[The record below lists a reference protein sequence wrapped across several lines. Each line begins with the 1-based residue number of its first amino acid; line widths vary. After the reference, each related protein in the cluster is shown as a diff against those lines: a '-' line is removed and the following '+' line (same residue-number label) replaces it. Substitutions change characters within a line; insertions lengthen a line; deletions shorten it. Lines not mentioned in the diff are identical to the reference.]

1 MNQLRPIQA
10 VDRLSLRVVI
20 AVSFAAHRRLD
31 ARLAHSSAVP
41 DGRVLRF
48 SVAVVGER
56 IVTLRLARVQG
67 FAPAHLVQ
75 SLLHGTAQLST
86 NDTSGKHVNNEG
98 QIPSALLSRDIREVR
113 YP

>member
-10 VDRLSLRVVI
+10 VDRLSLCVVI

-67 FAPAHLVQ
+67 FAPAHQVQ

-86 NDTSGKHVNNEG
+86 NDTPGRHVNNKG
-98 QIPSALLSRDIREVR
+98 YIPSALLSRDIREVR
-113 YP
+113 YL